1 MSSQNDQNGSN
12 QGPAKLLTPLGST
25 PSASITKRGKA
36 VQVLNTNT
44 ASDVAVSTEHQPGGS
59 RSVTEQTSDSKQALP
74 QEWDLDESTSESGIS
89 EEDLAARLDR
99 LEQRLDSFESTCYTF
114 LLYAKQLSDRTVSFF
129 DDIFGLGRQDLAQI
143 HDRLGV
149 NANNKGDYNRAI
161 ESFKKLVDL
170 NRTASSCYKLGVAY
184 DNSGSLQEA
193 IEAFRGA
200 IELDAGYLDAHY
212 KLAEVYSGME
222 NFGEAVRCLT
232 RATEVNG
239 QNAETFYRLGCVH
252 NARGSYDDAI
262 KAFNQVI
269 ELDPDHPG
277 IHQSL
282 GLAYENKG
290 EHNRAI
296 EFFKKSI

>member
-1 MSSQNDQNGSN
+1 M
-12 QGPAKLLTPLGST
+12 T
-25 PSASITKRGKA
+25 
-36 VQVLNTNT
+36 
-44 ASDVAVSTEHQPGGS
+44 TEL
-59 RSVTEQTSDSKQALP
+59 TSDTKQTLP
-74 QEWDLDESTSESGIS
+74 QEWDLIEPKAGAAASD
-89 EEDLAARLDR
+89 EDLASRLDR
-99 LEQRLDSFESTCYTF
+99 LEHRLDAFESTCYTF

-129 DDIFGLGRQDLAQI
+129 EDIFGLSRDDLAQI

-149 NANNKGDYNRAI
+149 NANNKGDYPRAI

-170 NRTASSCYKLGVAY
+170 NRTAAACYKLGVTY
-184 DNSGSLQEA
+184 DNNGNLQEA
-193 IEAFRGA
+193 IEAFRSA
-200 IELDAGYLDAHY
+200 IDLDAALLQAHY
-212 KLAEVYSGME
+212 KLAEVYSRME

-232 RATEVNG
+232 RASDVDDK
-239 QNAETFYRLGCVH
+239 NAETFFRLGSVH

-262 KAFNQVI
+262 KAYNHVI
-269 ELDPDHPG
+269 ELAPDHPG

>member
-1 MSSQNDQNGSN
+1 V
-12 QGPAKLLTPLGST
+12 ATELTPN
-25 PSASITKRGKA
+25 TK
-36 VQVLNTNT
+36 Q
-44 ASDVAVSTEHQPGGS
+44 S
-59 RSVTEQTSDSKQALP
+59 LP
-74 QEWDLDESTSESGIS
+74 QEWDLEETPAIAAGS
-89 EEDLAARLDR
+89 EEDLAARLER
-99 LEQRLDSFESTCYTF
+99 LEQRLDAFESTCYTF

-129 DDIFGLGRQDLAQI
+129 EDIFGLGRDDLSQI

-149 NANNKGDYNRAI
+149 NANNKGDYERAI

-170 NRTASSCYKLGVAY
+170 NKTAGACYKLGVAY
-184 DNSGSLQEA
+184 NNNGNLQEA

-200 IELDAGYLDAHY
+200 IELDASLLNAHY
-212 KLAEVYSGME
+212 KLAEVYASME
-222 NFGEAVRCLT
+222 NFGKAVRCLT
-232 RATEVNG
+232 RATEVDS
-239 QNAETFYRLGCVH
+239 QSAETFFRLGTVH

-262 KAFNQVI
+262 KAFNQVV
-269 ELDPDHPG
+269 ELDPAHSG

>member
-1 MSSQNDQNGSN
+1 M
-12 QGPAKLLTPLGST
+12 ATELTPN
-25 PSASITKRGKA
+25 TK
-36 VQVLNTNT
+36 Q
-44 ASDVAVSTEHQPGGS
+44 S
-59 RSVTEQTSDSKQALP
+59 LP
-74 QEWDLDESTSESGIS
+74 QEWDLEETPVSVAGSDEAQ
-89 EEDLAARLDR
+89 AARLDR
-99 LEQRLDSFESTCYTF
+99 LEQRLDAFESTCYTF

-129 DDIFGLGRQDLAQI
+129 EDIFGLGRDDLSQI

-149 NANNKGDYNRAI
+149 NANNKGDYARAI

-170 NRTASSCYKLGVAY
+170 NKTAGACYKLGVAF
-184 DNSGSLQEA
+184 NNNGNLQEA

-200 IELDAGYLDAHY
+200 IELDASLLNAHH
-212 KLAEVYSGME
+212 KLAEVYANME

-232 RATEVNG
+232 RATEVDS
-239 QNAETFYRLGCVH
+239 QCAETFFLLGTVH
-252 NARGSYDDAI
+252 NTRGSYDDAI

-269 ELDPDHPG
+269 ELDPAHSA

>member
-1 MSSQNDQNGSN
+1 M
-12 QGPAKLLTPLGST
+12 
-25 PSASITKRGKA
+25 
-36 VQVLNTNT
+36 
-44 ASDVAVSTEHQPGGS
+44 TEL
-59 RSVTEQTSDSKQALP
+59 TSDSKQALP
-74 QEWDLDESTSESGIS
+74 QEWDLDESTSGSAVSDDDII
-89 EEDLAARLDR
+89 ARLDR

-129 DDIFGLGRQDLAQI
+129 EDIFGLGREDLAQI

-149 NANNKGDYNRAI
+149 NANNKGDYERAI

-170 NRTASSCYKLGVAY
+170 NRTASACYKLGVAY
-184 DNSGSLQEA
+184 DNNGNLQEA
-193 IEAFRGA
+193 IESFRA
-200 IELDAGYLDAHY
+200 SIELDAAYLDAHY
-212 KLAEVYSGME
+212 KLSDVYSRME

-232 RATEVNG
+232 RATEVDG
-239 QNAETFYRLGCVH
+239 QNAETFYRLGSVH

-262 KAFNQVI
+262 KAFNQVM

>member
-1 MSSQNDQNGSN
+1 LADNTEKE
-12 QGPAKLLTPLGST
+12 ALVAPLGQKTSQ
-25 PSASITKRGKA
+25 SITKSSR
-36 VQVLNTNT
+36 
-44 ASDVAVSTEHQPGGS
+44 ASEGGIQAATTEIQPGGS
-59 RSVTEQTSDSKQALP
+59 RSVTELTSDNKQALP
-74 QEWDLDESTSESGIS
+74 QEWDLDESTSDGVS
-89 EEDLAARLDR
+89 EEDLVARLDR
-99 LEQRLDSFESTCYTF
+99 LEQRLDAFESTCYTF

-129 DDIFGLGRQDLAQI
+129 EDIFGLGREDLAHI

-149 NANNKGDYNRAI
+149 NANNKGDYARAI
-161 ESFKKLVDL
+161 ESFRKLVDL

-184 DNSGSLQEA
+184 DNNGNLQEA
-193 IEAFRGA
+193 IEAFRA
-200 IELDAGYLDAHY
+200 SIEIDAGYLDAHY
-212 KLAEVYSGME
+212 KLSDVYGRME

-232 RATEVNG
+232 RATEVDDK
-239 QNAETFYRLGCVH
+239 NAETFYRLGSVH

>member
-1 MSSQNDQNGSN
+1 MN
-12 QGPAKLLTPLGST
+12 APLGQHAT
-25 PSASITKRGKA
+25 NSIKKSGKA
-36 VQVLNTNT
+36 GIDAGVPPT
-44 ASDVAVSTEHQPGGS
+44 ASTENQPGGS
-59 RSVTEQTSDSKQALP
+59 RSVTELTPDNKQALP
-74 QEWDLDESTSESGIS
+74 QEWDLDESTSESGVS
-89 EEDLAARLDR
+89 EDDVLARLDR
-99 LEQRLDSFESTCYTF
+99 LEQRLDAFETTCYTF

-129 DDIFGLGRQDLAQI
+129 EDIFGLGREDLSQI

-149 NANNKGDYNRAI
+149 NANNKGDYARAI

-170 NRTASSCYKLGVAY
+170 NRTASACYKLGVAY
-184 DNSGSLQEA
+184 DNNGNLQES
-193 IEAFRGA
+193 IEAFRA
-200 IELDAGYLDAHY
+200 AVELDSGYLDAHY
-212 KLAEVYSGME
+212 KLADVYTRME

-232 RATEVNG
+232 RATEVDG
-239 QNAETFYRLGCVH
+239 EKAETFYRLGSVH